1 MKKIST
7 STMHASNMNLI
18 ICFLCALLSMQQMP
32 MAFAAR
38 PLKGTRGGVHARTL
52 QESSLSSDESVDSPS
67 AADSADSEESGDSRD
82 SEDSEDSK
90 GRVAGPSKRDCKMCK
105 FQN

>member
-1 MKKIST
+1 
-7 STMHASNMNLI
+7 MHAFNMNLVV
-18 ICFLCALLSMQQMP
+18 CFLCALSVQQIP

-38 PLKGTRGGVHARTL
+38 PLKGTRGGVQHARTL
-52 QESSLSSDESVDSPS
+52 QDELRSSEESGVDSPS
-67 AADSADSEESGDSRD
+67 SADDNEDMPSSA
-82 SEDSEDSK
+82 DSEDSK